1 MSHRF
6 WRRAAVSVLVLSLAV
21 VGGTAVAAPKKAKKN
36 ATLQMKGKLI
46 VKRNK
51 FIKDEARFSPGNV
64 QIRSGGTLTL
74 RNRQE
79 QPHTFSIIKG
89 SDVPRS
95 TNKILNCGAPGTPC
109 DTIFTAHAP
118 DPEGNPTV
126 PVVDVGS
133 PGIDQPG
140 DSVILNPKQTV
151 KVNVSAPKGTTLNFF
166 CAIHAWMQGRL
177 RSR

>member
-6 WRRAAVSVLVLSLAV
+6 WRRAAVGVLVLSLAV
-21 VGGTAVAAPKKAKKN
+21 VGGTAAAAPKKAKKN
-36 ATLQMKGKLI
+36 ATLEMKGKLI

-79 QPHTFSIIKG
+79 QPHTFSIVKG

-95 TNKILNCGAPGTPC
+95 TNKILNCGAPGTPATRSSRRTRLTRRAIRPC
-109 DTIFTAHAP
+109 RSSMSARR
-118 DPEGNPTV
+118 
-126 PVVDVGS
+126 GS
-133 PGIDQPG
+133 T
-140 DSVILNPKQTV
+140 SRATRSILNPKQTV